1 MCAIL
6 DANVVH
12 EVFSDNRPA
21 AGTAFFNRIS
31 SGNLR
36 LVVGGKLLD
45 ELGQNSN
52 FQAWLQQA
60 ALAGI
65 VRTVNDQAIA
75 AQCAVLRRSGSCRS
89 NDLHV
94 IALAQLSR
102 ARLLYSN
109 DRPLHQDFTDPTL
122 INQPRGKVYST
133 RTGGQLQ
140 RPHQQLLRRNVCR

>member
-12 EVFSDNRPA
+12 EVFSNNRPP
-21 AGTAFFNRIS
+21 AGTAFLDRINT
-31 SGNLR
+31 GNLR

-52 FQAWLQQA
+52 FQGWLQQA

-75 AQCAVLRRSGSCRS
+75 ARCTVLQRSGLCRS
-89 NDLHV
+89 NDLHI
-94 IALAQLSR
+94 IALAQVSR

-109 DRPLHQDFTDPTL
+109 DRPLHQDFRNRTL
-122 INQPRGKVYST
+122 INHPRGKVYST
-133 RTGGQLQ
+133 YTGGQLRNSHQ
-140 RPHQQLLRRNVCR
+140 RLLRSNLCR

>member
-12 EVFSDNRPA
+12 EVFSNNRPP
-21 AGTAFFNRIS
+21 AGTAFLDRINT
-31 SGNLR
+31 GNLR

-52 FQAWLQQA
+52 FQGWLQQA

-65 VRTVNDQAIA
+65 VQTVNAQAID
-75 AQCAVLRRSGSCRS
+75 AQCTVLRRSGSCRS

-109 DRPLHQDFTDPTL
+109 DLPLHQDFKDRTL

-133 RTGGQLQ
+133 RTGGQLE
-140 RPHQQLLRRNVCR
+140 RPHRQLLMRNLCR